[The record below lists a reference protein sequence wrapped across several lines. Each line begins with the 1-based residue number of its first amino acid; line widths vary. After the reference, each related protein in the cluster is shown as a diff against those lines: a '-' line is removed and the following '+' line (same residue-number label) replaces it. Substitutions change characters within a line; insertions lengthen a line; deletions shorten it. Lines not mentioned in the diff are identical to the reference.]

1 MRATTAIAILAA
13 SAATAQAQGL
23 ERGRLHDILTL
34 NDGARI
40 TIPACRDAQGRK
52 VRYVLAAGQGT
63 MQADSGRWSIVSV
76 FTPVSGPQVLI
87 GPDLLGLPRQT
98 VQFVVEHECHHHAS
112 GDVFRQFMEAVNPA
126 GQPLPVHQM
135 EYDADCT
142 AAARVRDLYGYTADD
157 LRVAFGVFP
166 AHENSPTHPPTAARL
181 KRAIDCLSRP

>member
-1 MRATTAIAILAA
+1 MALLAA

-23 ERGRLHDILTL
+23 ERGQLHDILTL

-40 TIPACRDAQGRK
+40 TIPVCRDAQGR
-52 VRYVLAAGQGT
+52 

-76 FTPVSGPQVLI
+76 FTPVSGPQVLM
-87 GPDLLGLPRQT
+87 GPDLLSLPRQT

-157 LRVAFGVFP
+157 LRVAFSVFP
-166 AHENSPTHPPTAARL
+166 PHENSPTHPPTAQRLQRAMACLEGAR
-181 KRAIDCLSRP
+181 P